1 MKMKKTIALILC
13 VVMAVACFAACG
25 TTASTPSESDSTAAS
40 IEKINFATGGTSG
53 TYYGFIG
60 VVAQVLNEKVE
71 GMNINVQS
79 TGASQA
85 NIQLVE
91 AGENNFAIVQND
103 VMYYAYNGMA
113 MFDAPVTNFSAVL
126 SCYPETVQIVAGNG
140 ITSIDQL
147 KGKNVSVGAA
157 DSGTRF
163 NAEQILGVYGITF
176 DDINPVYESFAD
188 SADSMKNGTIDA
200 CFVVA
205 GAPTTALTELA
216 TTFEFNL
223 LSIDDEHLAAL
234 QDQYSFYTPITITS
248 DTYTCMDEDASCVA
262 VMATVIASNDTSED
276 TVYSF
281 LQGLFDNQETIA
293 EAHAK
298 GAELSYEN
306 AVSGIAVPF
315 HSGAIKYFTEQ
326 GLEVE

>member
-1 MKMKKTIALILC
+1 MKMKKMIALILC

-25 TTASTPSESDSTAAS
+25 SNPSAPSDPSAPA
-40 IEKINFATGGTSG
+40 IDKINFATGGTSG

-60 VVAQVLNEKVE
+60 VVAQVLNEKVD

-113 MFDAPVTNFSAVL
+113 MFDEPVTNFSAVL

-140 ITSIDQL
+140 ITSIEQL
-147 KGKNVSVGAA
+147 KGKTVSVGAA

-163 NAEQILGVYGITF
+163 NAVQILGIYGITF

-216 TTFEFNL
+216 TTFSFNL
-223 LSIDDEHLAAL
+223 LSVDDEHIAAL
-234 QDQYSFYTPITITS
+234 QEQYSFYTPITVTA
-248 DTYTCMDEDASCVA
+248 DTYDCMTEDASCVA

-281 LQGLFDNQETIA
+281 LKGLFDNQEAITA
-293 EAHAK
+293 AHAK
-298 GAELSYEN
+298 GAELNYET
-306 AVSGIAVPF
+306 AVSGIAIPF
-315 HSGAIKYFTEQ
+315 HSGAIKYFSEQ